1 MADGNEGIGPRRRVL
16 AAAVLLAVLGAAA
29 SPTAAKRL
37 KGVSEERFSANRW
50 SVDGRTLMGR
60 DGAPGAK
67 ALYRAA
73 ILAKAAGF
81 PYIRIVHLST
91 FVADDPVRTPLHILI
106 FRYSGTATV
115 QVVGLHDPE
124 AKVTCLMDETL
135 CVTHAVDKVIAEIG
149 AQLRR
154 SPAEAEAD
162 IAALRARD

>member
-1 MADGNEGIGPRRRVL
+1 MAAGKSVTGKARTVL
-16 AAAVLLAVLGAAA
+16 AAAVLLAAFGAAT
-29 SPTAAKRL
+29 SPAAAKRL
-37 KGVSEERFSANRW
+37 KGVSEERFSASRW

-91 FVADDPVRTPLHILI
+91 FDPNAQGRAPLDVLI
-106 FRYSGTATV
+106 FRYSGTATI
-115 QVVGLHDPE
+115 QIVGLHDPE
-124 AKVTCLMDETL
+124 AKVTCLMDERL

-162 IAALRARD
+162 IAALRAAD